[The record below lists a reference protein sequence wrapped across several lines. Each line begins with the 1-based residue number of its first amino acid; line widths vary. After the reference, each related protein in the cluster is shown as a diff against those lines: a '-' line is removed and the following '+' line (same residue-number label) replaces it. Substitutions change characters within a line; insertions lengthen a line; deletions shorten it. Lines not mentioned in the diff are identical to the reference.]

1 MTLSAGGCPTEQR
14 LRVQAHGD
22 GIDDWPPACALNP
35 APPNRPDAQIAQQQ
49 TPSAVAA
56 LFLFA
61 QTLAPCHRAVRSGDS
76 VTAPAQFPCCA
87 RAGACHIPGTAHR
100 HTPRSYPNSADFCTA
115 DDLFALTTTPLTPI
129 SAQRKSRSKA
139 ACVIRSRLHPL

>member
-1 MTLSAGGCPTEQR
+1 MHGQQAVQSDTMTLSASGCPTEQR

-35 APPNRPDAQIAQQQ
+35 APPNGPDAQIAQQQ

-61 QTLAPCHRAVRSGDS
+61 QTIAKIVRLDSRRKLRSCTLTSRAHDS
-76 VTAPAQFPCCA
+76 T
-87 RAGACHIPGTAHR
+87 
-100 HTPRSYPNSADFCTA
+100 
-115 DDLFALTTTPLTPI
+115 
-129 SAQRKSRSKA
+129 
-139 ACVIRSRLHPL
+139 